1 MKKICIIFLALLA
14 LPVFA
19 VSADLERGGVSFDFE
34 SISAERFAVEES
46 RNMVK
51 EPVSGVVTGSFEKVF
66 HLPKTDAATWRV
78 SLRYRMRHAKAGASL
93 FKVVPG
99 PWRPVKIQECGRD
112 WGMLSVVTEVPAGTG
127 SLKTVF
133 TFAPDSEVEF
143 EYKDFSIVDVTPQT
157 SVVLK
162 QMPMGN
168 LDGRFAVSA
177 GQCGMVEHYWRKTVQ
192 DEIDYRKVSFSLELP
207 PCVEFVGANFAR
219 SGSVKTVVCE
229 DGSSVTTFLCSKLF
243 VPQKTFDTHTALA
256 FVVKAKGRVG
266 ESGHGRLTVKYS
278 GKNPFE
284 VDSKELRYF
293 IIDAVKAQKPKRFC
307 TGIMPGHMLNHLD
320 RKTMEGMSHI
330 ITDSGVT
337 WMAAKGSQETYSLWR
352 SLGVRRITPS
362 AQNFCNGYQVGILGR
377 MPKSDR
383 YVARGVDPK
392 SRFAA
397 RIGRAACPVSIYEG
411 SDFFRTNTV
420 PYIQGYVKGA
430 DGCWSNW
437 EPMMFTGKGCMCDR
451 CCRKFAGY
459 IGKPYAE
466 ISAEWPHNVM
476 KGGRYHE
483 AAVRFRSL
491 EHAKVVRAVDRVVR
505 EATGG
510 DSSLGLIPGV
520 AWIEMSSWWRPR
532 NYVAEMLTVDY
543 AGSLRWMN
551 PWGPYVA
558 WESDSPYIYAKRKPM
573 CHFFAAQDI
582 LKTVISDHGSSH
594 PKLMALPQG
603 YQCGNWLSQPEHI
616 AMALDSYF
624 FNGWDSAVLYYFPR
638 GYDARYWKAFAD
650 ATTRAAKYEDYVLD
664 GTRCD
669 SKSCVAPLDGVYAS
683 PVRLLSGYLS
693 DCRNISPLQCVS
705 YDYNGKRMVAVFNF
719 WDKGEAFFNLK
730 VKGLA
735 AGRYEV
741 VREDGKVRAP
751 SLNVRHYSAQTL
763 SSGGVRLS
771 VGAARMC
778 VFMIQPCEG
787 GQAGVI
793 ETDDD
798 FESRLKTRSGELR
811 RLSIEDAKMEEA
823 NGEIPCDS
831 MPVI

>member
-1 MKKICIIFLALLA
+1 MILLA
-14 LPVFA
+14 SLVLTVFA
-19 VSADLERGGVSFDFE
+19 GAADVERGGVSFDFA
-34 SISAERFAVEES
+34 SISAERFAVDAS
-46 RNMVK
+46 RNILK
-51 EPVSGVVTGSFEKVF
+51 ESVSGVATGSFEKVF
-66 HLPKTDAATWRV
+66 SLPKNSAATWRV
-78 SLRYRMRHAKAGASL
+78 SLWYRMRHAKVGASL

-112 WGMLSVVTEVPAGTG
+112 WGMLSVVTEVPAGTD
-127 SLKTVF
+127 SLKAVF
-133 TFAPDSEVEF
+133 TFAPESEVEF
-143 EYKDFSIVDVTPQT
+143 EYRDFSIVEVTPHT
-157 SVVLK
+157 PILIK

-168 LDGRFAVSA
+168 LDGRFAVSE
-177 GQCGMVEHYWRKTVQ
+177 GQCGMVEHYWRKTIP
-192 DEIDYRKVSFSLELP
+192 DGIGFRNISFTLELP
-207 PCVEFVGANFAR
+207 SCVEFVGANFAR
-219 SGSVKTVVCE
+219 SGTTKTVVRD
-229 DGSSVTTFLCSKLF
+229 DGSSVTTFSCSKLF
-243 VPQKTFDTHTALA
+243 SPQPTFDTHTALA
-256 FVVKAKGRVG
+256 FVVRGKGMVG
-266 ESGHGRLTVKYS
+266 DSGTGRLTVHCGGRK
-278 GKNPFE
+278 PFE
-284 VDSKELRYF
+284 VSSEELRYF
-293 IIDAVKAQKPKRFC
+293 IVDEVKAQKPKRFS

-362 AQNFCNGYQVGILGR
+362 AQNFCNGYQVGMAGR
-377 MPKSDR
+377 MPKDDR
-383 YVARGVDPK
+383 FVATGVDPK

-397 RIGRAACPVSIYEG
+397 RIARAACPVSIYKG

-420 PYIQGYVKGA
+420 PYIKGFVNGS

-451 CCRKFAGY
+451 CCRAFAEY
-459 IGKPYAE
+459 VGKPYGEVAVD
-466 ISAEWPHNVM
+466 WPKCVR
-476 KGGRYHE
+476 KGGRYYGS
-483 AAVRFRSL
+483 VQRFRSL
-491 EHAKVVRAVDRVVR
+491 EHAKVVKAVDRVVR

-543 AGSLRWMN
+543 AGSMRWMN

-558 WESDSPYIYAKRKPM
+558 WESDSPYVYAKRKPM

-582 LKTVISDHGSSH
+582 LKTVISDHGSSR

-650 ATTRAAKYEDYVLD
+650 ATTRAARYEDYVLD

-669 SKSCVAPLDGVYAS
+669 SKSSVTPLDGVYAS

-693 DCRNISPLQCVS
+693 DCRNISPLQSVS
-705 YDYNGKRMVAVFNF
+705 YDHNGKRMVAVFNF

-730 VKGLA
+730 AEGLA
-735 AGRYEV
+735 SGRYEV
-741 VREDGKVRAP
+741 VREDGNVRVP
-751 SLNVRHYSAQTL
+751 SLKVHHYSAETL
-763 SSGGVRLS
+763 SSTGVRLS
-771 VGAARMC
+771 VGAARTC
-778 VFMIQPCEG
+778 VFVIRPCEG
-787 GQAGVI
+787 VQAGVV
-793 ETDDD
+793 ETDED
-798 FESRLKTRSGELR
+798 FELRLKSRSGDLR
-811 RLSIEDAKMEEA
+811 RLAVEDAEMEKA

>member
-1 MKKICIIFLALLA
+1 M
-14 LPVFA
+14 LPLFA
-19 VSADLERGGVSFDFE
+19 DSADMERGGVSFDFA
-34 SISAERFAVEES
+34 SISAERFAVDAS
-46 RNMVK
+46 QNIVK
-51 EPVSGVVTGSFEKVF
+51 EPVSGVATGSFEKVF
-66 HLPKTDAATWRV
+66 SLPKTDAVTWRM
-78 SLRYRMRHAKAGASL
+78 SLKYRMRHAKAGASL

-112 WGMLSVVTEVPAGTG
+112 WGLLSVVTEVPAGTDR
-127 SLKTVF
+127 LKAVF
-133 TFAPDSEVEF
+133 TFAPESEVEF
-143 EYKDFSIVDVTPQT
+143 EYRDFSIVDVTAQT
-157 SVVLK
+157 PIVLK

-168 LDGRFAVSA
+168 LDGGFAVSE
-177 GQCGMVEHYWRKTVQ
+177 GQCAMVEHYWRKTIP
-192 DEIDYRKVSFSLELP
+192 DEIGFRNVSFTLELP
-207 PCVEFVGANFAR
+207 SCVEFVGANFAR
-219 SGSVKTVVCE
+219 SGTVKTVVSD
-229 DGSSVTTFLCSKLF
+229 DGSSMTTFACSKLF
-243 VPQKTFDTHTALA
+243 SPQQTFDTHTALA
-256 FVVKAKGRVG
+256 FVVKGKGKVG
-266 ESGHGRLTVKYS
+266 DFGTGRLTVS
-278 GKNPFE
+278 CGGKKPFKVCSE
-284 VDSKELRYF
+284 DLRYF
-293 IIDAVKAQKPKRFC
+293 IVDAVKAQKPKRFC

-320 RKTMEGMSHI
+320 RKTMEGMSQI
-330 ITDSGVT
+330 IADSGVT

-362 AQNFCNGYQVGILGR
+362 AQNFCNGYQVGIPGR

-451 CCRKFAGY
+451 CCRKFADY

-466 ISAEWPHNVM
+466 ISAEWPRNVM

-483 AAVRFRSL
+483 EAVRFRSL

-532 NYVAEMLTVDY
+532 KYVAEMLTVDY
-543 AGSLRWMN
+543 AGSMRWMN

-558 WESDSPYIYAKRKPM
+558 WESDSPYVYAKRKPM

-582 LKTVISDHGSSH
+582 MKTMISDHGSSR

-638 GYDARYWKAFAD
+638 GYDARYWKAFAA
-650 ATTRAAKYEDYVLD
+650 ATTRAARYEDYVID

-669 SKSCVAPLDGVYAS
+669 SKSCVTPLDGVYAS

-693 DCRNISPLQCVS
+693 DCRNISPLQYVS
-705 YDYNGKRMVAVFNF
+705 YDCNGKRMVAVFNF
-719 WDKGEAFFNLK
+719 WEKGEAFFNLK
-730 VKGLA
+730 AEGLA
-735 AGRYEV
+735 IGRYEI
-741 VREDGKVRAP
+741 VREDGKMRVPSRTVR
-751 SLNVRHYSAQTL
+751 SYSAETL
-763 SSGGVRLS
+763 ASEGVRLS
-771 VGAARMC
+771 VGAARTC
-778 VFMIQPCEG
+778 VFVIRPCEG
-787 GQAGVI
+787 GQSGGV

-798 FESRLKTRSGELR
+798 FETRLKSRSGELR
-811 RLSIEDAKMEEA
+811 RLAVEDAEMEKA